1 MDAAVF
7 GEPRRRMIR
16 LPDGDMAA
24 LDFGDQN
31 RPVDVV
37 FLHATGFNALTYR
50 SILAPLASTLR
61 VLAVD
66 QRGHGASRLPA
77 DAARL
82 TSWKL
87 YRDDVLALLATLD
100 GPPPVLSGH
109 SMGATVSL
117 LTAGR
122 RPEATRGLVL
132 FDPVIMPRL
141 MVLGAQMPFTGPR
154 IGRRFPIAEAAA
166 RRRPTF
172 DSIEAA
178 FAAYKGRG
186 AFKSWT
192 EVQLAD
198 YVAGGFSAKLDGDGV
213 TLSCTPA
220 WEAATFAGQAHD
232 PWRALARVKSPVQV
246 FKAERGSTCN
256 ATAAQLS
263 RTNRRVNFLAVPGTS
278 HFIPMERP
286 DLVRDSLMDMAL

>member
-24 LDFGDQN
+24 LDFGDQD

-50 SILAPLASTLR
+50 SILAPLSPTLR
-61 VLAVD
+61 ILAVD
-66 QRGHGASRLPA
+66 QRGHGQSTLPA
-77 DAARL
+77 DPSKL
-82 TSWKL
+82 FSWKV
-87 YRDDVLALLATLD
+87 YRDDVTALLETLK
-100 GPPPVLSGH
+100 GPPPVLAGH
-109 SMGATVSL
+109 SMGGTVSIL
-117 LTAGR
+117 AAGQ
-122 RPEATRGLVL
+122 RPDGARGLAL

-141 MVLGAQMPFTGPR
+141 LALGARLPWAAKKVGKR
-154 IGRRFPIAEAAA
+154 IPIAEAAA
-166 RRRPTF
+166 RRRPGF

-186 AFKSWT
+186 AFKTWS
-192 EVQLAD
+192 EIQLAD
-198 YVAGGFSAKLDGDGV
+198 YVAAAFKPREGGGV
-213 TLSCTPA
+213 ELTCTPA

-232 PWRALARVKSPVQV
+232 PWRALSRVRGPVSI
-246 FKAERGSTCN
+246 FRAERNSTLR
-256 ATAAQLS
+256 ATTDALR
-263 RTNRRVNFLAVPGTS
+263 RTNRRVDVTSVPGSS

-286 DLVRDSLMDMAL
+286 DLVREALLDVAL

>member
-16 LPDGDMAA
+16 LPDGEMAA
-24 LDFGDQN
+24 LDFGDQD

-61 VLAVD
+61 ILAVD
-66 QRGHGASRLPA
+66 QRGHGASSLPA
-77 DAARL
+77 DPAKL
-82 TSWKL
+82 LSWKI

-141 MVLGAQMPFTGPR
+141 MVLGTLVPFTGRR
-154 IGRRFPIAEAAA
+154 IGRRFPIAEGAL
-166 RRRPTF
+166 RRRPSF
-172 DSIEAA
+172 DSVEAA

-186 AFKSWT
+186 AFKSWSDL
-192 EVQLAD
+192 QLAN
-198 YVAGGFSAKLDGDGV
+198 YVAGAFEAGPEGAGV
-213 TLSCTPA
+213 TLACTPA

-232 PWRALARVKSPVQV
+232 PWRALSRVKSPVKV
-246 FKAERGSTCN
+246 FKAERNSTCN
-256 ATAAQLS
+256 ATADQLR
-263 RTNRRVNFLAVPGTS
+263 RTNRRVDVLTVPGTS

-286 DLVRDSLMDMAL
+286 DLMREALLDVAI